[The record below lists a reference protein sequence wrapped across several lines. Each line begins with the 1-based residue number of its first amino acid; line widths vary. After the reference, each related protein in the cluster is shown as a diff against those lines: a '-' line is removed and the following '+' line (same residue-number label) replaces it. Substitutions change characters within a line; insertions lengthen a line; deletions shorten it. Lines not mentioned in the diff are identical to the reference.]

1 MENKKMCNGCGENKR
16 ESLAMEICRILK
28 NRVKKWCFVA
38 CVEFVLLVGVVIGY
52 ILK

>member
-1 MENKKMCNGCGENKR
+1 MENKKTCNRCFEHQ
-16 ESLAMEICRILK
+16 ESIAMEICRILK